1 MTGGCGGL
9 GLEAARGLLRQGSPG
24 VALLDLDPLASSP
37 ATQQLASDFP
47 RAKVITKK
55 IDVTDADNIAAVMA
69 NVQQE
74 LGRIDILLCFAGV
87 VCTEPSVNISPQ
99 LFRRT
104 IDVNTTGSFL
114 CAQAVA
120 RSVSQLGA
128 LLMGWGQEL
137 T

>member
-1 MTGGCGGL
+1 M
-9 GLEAARGLLRQGSPG
+9 LRQGSPG
-24 VALLDLDPLASSP
+24 VALLDLDPLASST
-37 ATQQLASDFP
+37 ATRQLASDFP

-69 NVQQE
+69 NVRQE

-120 RSVSQLGA
+120 RSVGRLVDGV
-128 LLMGWGQEL
+128 GQGL
-137 T
+137 TWRTGS